1 MGKVIRCYKVNP
13 DPGCYHVIRGQTEA
27 EVLEKAKE
35 HAKEHD
41 IEVTAGLVEILKG
54 FIEDEE

>member
-1 MGKVIRCYKVNP
+1 MGKVIHCYKVNP
-13 DPGCYHVIRGQTEA
+13 DPGCYHVIHGDTVE

-41 IEVTAGLVEILKG
+41 IEVTPGLVEILTG
-54 FIEDEE
+54 FIEDE